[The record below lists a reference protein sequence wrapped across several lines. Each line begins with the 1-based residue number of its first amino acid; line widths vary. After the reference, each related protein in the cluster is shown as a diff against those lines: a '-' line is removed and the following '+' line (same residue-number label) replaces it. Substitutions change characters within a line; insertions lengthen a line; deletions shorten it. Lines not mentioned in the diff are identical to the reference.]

1 MINLSVALASAVSCY
16 GNLVK
21 HTSTVSLSK
30 DKWVLTGGDDHLS
43 LRKLW
48 IPFVWRVALISGS
61 ISAAPLV
68 SELADYW
75 GTKESVLNINVSR
88 GSCQQPVPYGDIMKM
103 DGLHGLVEASL
114 ILSVLKSWLCWRD
127 DHKSCRLFLTNKT
140 KVDFCA
146 YGVAASDCLSQ
157 QTSRATNPLLM
168 LQRISVSSVIL
179 DLL

>member
-1 MINLSVALASAVSCY
+1 MLEWNKSRCKTWRFVRAPCQFQNLSSPSWIHLVSFVPCWCSIHFNIACLHIIVVFAYHMINLSVALASAVSCY

-75 GTKESVLNINVSR
+75 GTKESVLNVNVSR

-114 ILSVLKSWLCWRD
+114 ILSVLKS
-127 DHKSCRLFLTNKT
+127 
-140 KVDFCA
+140 
-146 YGVAASDCLSQ
+146 
-157 QTSRATNPLLM
+157 
-168 LQRISVSSVIL
+168 
-179 DLL
+179 